1 MKLKDYQKGR
11 DDGLALAA
19 KIVMEKGPEGLKEEI
34 RMRGVCGIHTN
45 LTMQELEEA
54 LEPIKELTFR
64 TVLAM
69 SLATN
74 RDEFGHGQKRLQ
86 QFIDRFSLKVNAM
99 AGGLVNWAD
108 ICRTLEEET
117 GIKLEVPEL

>member
-1 MKLKDYQKGR
+1 MNLKDYQKGR

-19 KIVMEKGPEGLKEEI
+19 KIVQERGAEGLMEEI
-34 RMRGVCGIHTN
+34 RERGVVGVSTN
-45 LTMQELEEA
+45 LTMKELEDA
-54 LEPIKELTFR
+54 LLPIKELTFQ

-69 SLATN
+69 SLSTN

-99 AGGLVNWAD
+99 AGGLVSWRD
-108 ICRTLEEET
+108 ICENIEEET
-117 GIKLEVPEL
+117 GIKLEVPEI

>member
-19 KIVMEKGPEGLKEEI
+19 KIVMEKGPEGLMEEI

-45 LTMQELEEA
+45 LTMKELEEA

-99 AGGLVNWAD
+99 AGGLVSWAD

-117 GIKLEVPEL
+117 GIKLEVPEI